1 LTKIDSKGV
10 FWHSARIGIN
20 ETGSS
25 ITPKTGYIRTYFAYN
40 QVSGNH
46 QHGKEQ
52 KMQKLFLIL
61 MAVAMAFGMLFS
73 MSGCY
78 PIHLPKNLQAD
89 VQSEYRTKYFV
100 IKPPQGRWQAVI
112 DTPKFI
118 VPHEGNL
125 LARSMPEIIKFY
137 KIPYVWAMGL
147 EKSVNFSITTYPLFD
162 AEKFNGDT
170 RLIAEA
176 VKGNFELSRKTW
188 WTLKQTKTGEMIKV
202 VTMPKFDSVNI
213 GDKTFYKVSEVMV
226 EDSSTVDPLVGQFYY
241 FTKNR
246 GYKIF
251 MIGHY
256 IDLLKNFEPINYEA
270 SKEEALLEEA
280 LYLWFFGSAQKLNVN
295 RPIYLFPFLFEYSP
309 EKVAQAFQ
317 DVINENPNNYI
328 AHLFFGIHYLTP
340 KEDFYEKVVAPKIK
354 KLGDV
359 ERVLTKEMW
368 KFDHYNFNQMW
379 LVNKKDFYSYLL
391 HGNFDDKNA
400 ITEFEIAAKI
410 NPDSYT
416 ARYFLPWLYLRSGE
430 YEKAVSEY
438 KKILE
443 KYPQDADVLM
453 MLAVSYKVMGLEK
466 ESEETFNTLKK
477 INHKGTLYDLLDK
490 ILGPSLPQSLSEA
503 IEQAVGHTIRSK

>member
-1 LTKIDSKGV
+1 
-10 FWHSARIGIN
+10 
-20 ETGSS
+20 
-25 ITPKTGYIRTYFAYN
+25 
-40 QVSGNH
+40 
-46 QHGKEQ
+46 
-52 KMQKLFLIL
+52 

-78 PIHLPKNLQAD
+78 PVHLPKNLQAD

-137 KIPYVWAMGL
+137 KIPYVWPLGL
-147 EKSVNFSITTYPLFD
+147 EKSADFSIITYPLFD
-162 AEKFNGDT
+162 AEKFNGNT

-176 VKGNFELSRKTW
+176 VKRNFELSRKRW
-188 WTLKQTKTGEMIKV
+188 WTFKQTWTGKMVEV
-202 VTMPKFDSVNI
+202 ETMPKFDSVNI
-213 GDKTFYKVSEVMV
+213 GDKTFYKLSEVMV
-226 EDSSTVDPLVGQFYY
+226 EDGSTVDPLVGDYYY

-246 GYKIF
+246 AYKIF
-251 MIGHY
+251 MIGHD

-270 SKEEALLEEA
+270 SKEKELLEKA
-280 LYLWFFGSAQKLNVN
+280 LYLWFFGSAQKLRGNVAN
-295 RPIYLFPFLFEYSP
+295 YPYPYLFEYNP
-309 EKVAQAFQ
+309 EKVTQAFQ

-340 KEDFYEKVVAPKIK
+340 KENFYEKVVAPKIK
-354 KLGDV
+354 KSGDV
-359 ERVLTKEMW
+359 ERVLTEEMW
-368 KFDHYNFNQMW
+368 KFDHYNFNEIW

-391 HGNFDDKNA
+391 HGNFEDKAA
-400 ITEFEIAAKI
+400 IAEFEIALKI

-416 ARYFLPWLYLRSGE
+416 ARYFLSWLYLRTGE

-443 KYPQDADVLM
+443 KDPQDADALL
-453 MLAVSYKVMGLEK
+453 MLAVSYKGMGLEK
-466 ESEETFNTLKK
+466 ESEASFNALKK
-477 INHKGTLYDLLDK
+477 ITRKGTLYDLLDK
-490 ILGPSLPQSLSEA
+490 ILGPALAQSLGEA
-503 IEQAVGHTIRSK
+503 IGQAIGHTIRSK